1 MKWSIRHYIPNSSFA
16 QGMESWAG
24 YHLMFD
30 AELFITSLSFKSKK
44 LKAKISRQMTEARG
58 A

>member
-1 MKWSIRHYIPNSSFA
+1 
-16 QGMESWAG
+16 
-24 YHLMFD
+24 MFD